1 MAIGDIRTFGKT
13 NANVNADVLV
23 ETNDR
28 IAGDNTLT
36 NDINSNIIGNINHTN
51 AQIIDEQVPTLQA
64 QLNAAV
70 NQRKTKLGDPAVET
84 IDGGVTFS
92 TKFNIIKARTA
103 QSEVSAGAASGD
115 FSGVLAKYNT
125 LLNTN
130 TANTAALADMKS
142 GSPTYTTVRTLE
154 DFIVGM
160 KTGDDGTIA
169 GYTTSMN
176 NTLNALANGGQQTK
190 TNGMV
195 YKDENSNTFY
205 RLYISA
211 GNLLI
216 EEVAAPAG
224 Y

>member
-1 MAIGDIRTFGKT
+1 MAIGDIKTFGKT

-36 NDINSNIIGNINHTN
+36 NDINSNIIGNITHTN
-51 AQIIDEQVPTLQA
+51 AQIIDEQVPILQA
-64 QLNAAV
+64 QLTAAV
-70 NQRKTKLGDPAVET
+70 TQRKTKLGDPAVEA
-84 IDGGVTFS
+84 IVGGVTFS
-92 TKFNIIKARTA
+92 SRFNTIKSRTA
-103 QSEVSAGAASGD
+103 SSEVSAGAASGD

-154 DFIVGM
+154 DFIIGM

-169 GYTTSMN
+169 GYT
-176 NTLNALANGGQQTK
+176 NTANAQLAALANGGQQTK
-190 TNGMV
+190 TNFMT
-195 YKDENSNTFY
+195 YKDENSNTY
-205 RLYISA
+205 YKMYISA

-216 EEVAAPAG
+216 EEIAAPL
-224 Y
+224 

>member
-36 NDINSNIIGNINHTN
+36 NDINSNIIGNIHHTN

-103 QSEVSAGAASGD
+103 QSEVSAGASGED

>member
-36 NDINSNIIGNINHTN
+36 NDINSNIIGNISHTN

-103 QSEVSAGAASGD
+103 QSEVSASAASGD